1 MGTPEFPVV
10 LRADGAQR
18 GCWLCRVRLLQG
30 LGAVLSSSWVE
41 HREPT
46 GCKKPTVEQ
55 LPLLYTCKAVLSEIV
70 KLKALWCGCLSLSW
84 FCLRPGAAEVISSA
98 GEISGCCSLMASLC
112 LQITSPPPA
121 HPQSCAEFRD
131 AGSTRSCRG
140 SEGIHCTVHPG
151 RHRAVPLPRQ

>member
-131 AGSTRSCRG
+131 AGSTRSC
-140 SEGIHCTVHPG
+140 
-151 RHRAVPLPRQ
+151 